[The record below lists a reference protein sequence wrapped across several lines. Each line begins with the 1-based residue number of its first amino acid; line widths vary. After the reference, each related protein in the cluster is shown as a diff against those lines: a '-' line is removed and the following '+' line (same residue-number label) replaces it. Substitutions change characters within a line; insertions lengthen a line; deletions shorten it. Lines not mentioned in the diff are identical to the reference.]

1 MARITIKDVA
11 REAGVSPS
19 AVSRVFTDGGS
30 ASAGTRTKVLAA
42 ADRLGYRPSLLAR
55 GLVGNRTR
63 LVTLVAGEMTNPFD
77 ASFLE
82 QFAGALAARGMRL
95 LLISSGGGEVGE
107 DALLEALD
115 YQSDAVVVAAGT
127 MTSQHSDLCVRAGLP
142 VILSGRLLDARGVD
156 CVLAD
161 NIHGGKLAAEL
172 LLRTGCRRLAYLGL
186 GGDTFADA
194 ERSEGFAQAA
204 ADAGCRVAHHK
215 VAIEAFAA
223 ATQMLSAATP
233 PDGVFCSNDSIAI
246 AAIEAARALHFRIPE
261 DVSIIGFNDVA
272 MAGWR
277 SFQLTTIAYPVDQ
290 LVGAII
296 KLLESRLSDR
306 ARADAVG
313 RVPVQLVPRATT
325 RQVSA
330 Q

>member
-1 MARITIKDVA
+1 
-11 REAGVSPS
+11 
-19 AVSRVFTDGGS
+19 
-30 ASAGTRTKVLAA
+30 
-42 ADRLGYRPSLLAR
+42 
-55 GLVGNRTR
+55 
-63 LVTLVAGEMTNPFD
+63 
-77 ASFLE
+77 
-82 QFAGALAARGMRL
+82 
-95 LLISSGGGEVGE
+95 
-107 DALLEALD
+107 
-115 YQSDAVVVAAGT
+115 
-127 MTSQHSDLCVRAGLP
+127 
-142 VILSGRLLDARGVD
+142 
-156 CVLAD
+156 
-161 NIHGGKLAAEL
+161 L

-204 ADAGCRVAHHK
+204 AGAGCRGAHHK

-223 ATQMLSAATP
+223 ATQMLSAAMP

-325 RQVSA
+325 RQVPA